1 MWKVGINYFKYNKI
15 FKNINFFSEIV
26 EEQRCHNFE
35 FRLTCRELDTHIAIL
50 EAWYT
55 STDDYHRTSNE
66 TPTHA
71 KLIHNENDSELDRV
85 YVYSS
90 PKHNGVYELTNHS
103 SFENASLQTQNVNS
117 SFDFDKLLNETWSN
131 DTFDFDNVDMT
142 VDFVNASEECGV
154 VTYARSYGSWHEGDK
169 RRRPVSRISSINLRA
184 PLSYRWVFFFIKI
197 SN

>member
-154 VTYARSYGSWHEGDK
+154 VTYARSYGSLHEGDK

>member
-1 MWKVGINYFKYNKI
+1 MVKAFRARCVLGGLMLALALSGTRGLI
-15 FKNINFFSEIV
+15 EIV

-35 FRLTCRELDTHIAIL
+35 FRLTCRELDTHIAVL

-117 SFDFDKLLNETWSN
+117 SFDFYKLLNESWSN
-131 DTFDFDNVDMT
+131 DTLDFDNVDMT

-169 RRRPVSRISSINLRA
+169 RRRPVSRSSSINLRA
-184 PLSYRWVFFFIKI
+184 PLSYR
-197 SN
+197 

>member
-1 MWKVGINYFKYNKI
+1 M
-15 FKNINFFSEIV
+15 
-26 EEQRCHNFE
+26 
-35 FRLTCRELDTHIAIL
+35 
-50 EAWYT
+50 
-55 STDDYHRTSNE
+55 
-66 TPTHA
+66 
-71 KLIHNENDSELDRV
+71 
-85 YVYSS
+85 
-90 PKHNGVYELTNHS
+90 YELTNHS

-184 PLSYRWVFFFIKI
+184 PLSYR
-197 SN
+197 